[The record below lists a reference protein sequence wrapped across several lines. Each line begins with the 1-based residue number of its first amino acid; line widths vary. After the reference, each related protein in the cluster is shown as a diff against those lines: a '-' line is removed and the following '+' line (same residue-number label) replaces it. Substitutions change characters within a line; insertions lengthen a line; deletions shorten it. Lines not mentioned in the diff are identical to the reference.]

1 MKNPIFITLIIL
13 SAVLTE
19 FACSDNNT
27 GSKLNNKN
35 IMKETSDTINIYDV
49 KVKSISGEDISLSNY
64 RGKVLM
70 IVNVASKCG
79 YTPQYEGLEAIYK
92 KYKDKGFEILAFP
105 CNDFKG
111 QEPGT
116 NEEIAEFCRV
126 NYGVTFTLF
135 DKIKVLGD
143 EKSEL
148 YSKLIRYEPA
158 GDIGWNFEKFVID
171 RNGNVTGRF
180 KSKVTPESEEI
191 TSLIES
197 ELEKQNTED
206 SDATDSK

>member
-13 SAVLTE
+13 SAVLTG

-35 IMKETSDTINIYDV
+35 IMKEASDTINIYDV

-148 YSKLIRYEPA
+148 YSRLTQFEPA

-171 RNGNVTGRF
+171 RNGNVAGRF
-180 KSKVTPESEEI
+180 KTKIKPESEEI

-197 ELEKQNTED
+197 ELEKQNIED